1 MKTPLEKIESIITA
15 YNSKRWEPHEIER
28 LVNAS
33 RSLATE
39 IFFFSFE
46 VGELHKQMTRTEFNR
61 KLTFARSCQFLN
73 DDKSKAGEKAV
84 QTVIERE
91 GLLMSQ
97 KALEEE
103 KMSESEYQ
111 AAKLL
116 LDSARDVLD
125 AIRSQISYFKTEK
138 TLEQSAQGSQR

>member
-1 MKTPLEKIESIITA
+1 
-15 YNSKRWEPHEIER
+15 
-28 LVNAS
+28 
-33 RSLATE
+33 
-39 IFFFSFE
+39 
-46 VGELHKQMTRTEFNR
+46 
-61 KLTFARSCQFLN
+61 
-73 DDKSKAGEKAV
+73 
-84 QTVIERE
+84 
-91 GLLMSQ
+91 MSQ

-138 TLEQSAQGSQR
+138 ALEQSAQGSQR

>member
-1 MKTPLEKIESIITA
+1 
-15 YNSKRWEPHEIER
+15 
-28 LVNAS
+28 
-33 RSLATE
+33 
-39 IFFFSFE
+39 
-46 VGELHKQMTRTEFNR
+46 MTRTEFNR
-61 KLTFARSCQFLN
+61 KVMFARSCQILN
-73 DDKSKAGEKAV
+73 EDKSKAGEKPV

-125 AIRSQISYFKTEK
+125 AIRSQISFFKTEK
-138 TLEQSAQGSQR
+138 ALEQSAQGSQ

>member
-1 MKTPLEKIESIITA
+1 
-15 YNSKRWEPHEIER
+15 
-28 LVNAS
+28 
-33 RSLATE
+33 
-39 IFFFSFE
+39 
-46 VGELHKQMTRTEFNR
+46 MTRTEFNR

-73 DDKSKAGEKAV
+73 DDKNKAGEKAV

-97 KALEEE
+97 KALEDE

-125 AIRSQISYFKTEK
+125 SIRSQISYFKTEK